1 MEYNKNI
8 DERKKKI
15 LQTIIK
21 HCNIILETKIYFG
34 DEYEKKELLSIFF
47 QKNYVTLHIF
57 DK

>member
-1 MEYNKNI
+1 MLF
-8 DERKKKI
+8 D
-15 LQTIIK
+15 
-21 HCNIILETKIYFG
+21 

>member
-1 MEYNKNI
+1 MKGW
-8 DERKKKI
+8 
-15 LQTIIK
+15 L
-21 HCNIILETKIYFG
+21 FG

>member
-1 MEYNKNI
+1 MSF
-8 DERKKKI
+8 D
-15 LQTIIK
+15 
-21 HCNIILETKIYFG
+21 